1 MTKIAMTNLYIYN
14 QNEPLFDY
22 DQRKN
27 KHKNIRKTTVD
38 IMSADWLEEP
48 ELTDFETPE
57 ALYVKQEMLQALNVA
72 LEQLTEEE
80 RQILIYMFGL
90 REEPKMTIRQIS
102 QKMHISQW
110 KVCKIYRLAICR
122 LKDFLT

>member
-90 REEPKMTIRQIS
+90 REEPKLQNLSFGYLSIKRFSHLII
-102 QKMHISQW
+102 MHH
-110 KVCKIYRLAICR
+110 VAA
-122 LKDFLT
+122 